1 MKDILVTSQPVSVV
15 IDNIIE
21 KVSFTFGVEPEQLK
35 SERRDASINNAR
47 QAAMYIIRE
56 ITGLSQDEVG
66 KVFNRNHS
74 TVNNSL
80 KNVQEKMNSD
90 TKYKNLI
97 NEIIKNIND

>member
-1 MKDILVTSQPVSVV
+1 
-15 IDNIIE
+15 
-21 KVSFTFGVEPEQLK
+21 
-35 SERRDASINNAR
+35 RRDASINNAR

-66 KVFNRNHS
+66 KVFGRNHS

-80 KNVQEKMNSD
+80 KNVQQKMASD
-90 TKYKNLI
+90 SKYKNLI